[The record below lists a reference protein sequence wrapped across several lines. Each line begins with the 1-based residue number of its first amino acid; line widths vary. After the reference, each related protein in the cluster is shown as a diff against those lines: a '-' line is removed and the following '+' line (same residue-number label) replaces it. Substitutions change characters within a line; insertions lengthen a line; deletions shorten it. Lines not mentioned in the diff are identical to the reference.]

1 VRSKSEILITAIT
14 IFAYNRK
21 KGCKFGLD
29 NKCLFKFLLMKSLKQ
44 NRYKIQTD
52 YNIQIEETEIEPF
65 KYSYTVRENAK
76 LGLTK

>member
-1 VRSKSEILITAIT
+1 
-14 IFAYNRK
+14 
-21 KGCKFGLD
+21 
-29 NKCLFKFLLMKSLKQ
+29 MKSLKQ